1 MLGYFLLF
9 SVSALLTF
17 LLLIPLLWLLRI
29 LNLSQNIRDEG
40 PREHLKKKGTLTFGG
55 TAFVVTILVLAVI
68 FLDLEINVSIFAL
81 VLLMLAF
88 AGIGFLDDFLKKVKG
103 KNEGLYGRYKFL
115 LQCVFAF
122 LFVLFLFSQNPV
134 QNLWYI
140 LFYFPFWIF
149 ILVGASNAA
158 NLTDGLDGLLAG
170 TMGVAF
176 ATFAG
181 IAFKLGQVEVGLFV
195 IICSGATLGFLSYN
209 MHPAKV
215 FMGDVGSLPLGVL
228 LAGIAILLKKEW
240 WLAVVGG
247 VLVIETLSV
256 ILQVLSFKLFKRRIF
271 KMSPLHH
278 HFELSGFAENQIVLI
293 FWGASAILGLI
304 AYWLI

>member
-9 SVSALLTF
+9 CASALLTF
-17 LLLIPLLWLLRI
+17 LLLVPLLWLLRV

-55 TAFVVTILVLAVI
+55 LAFVVATLVLSVV
-68 FLDLEINVSIFAL
+68 FLDLEINVEILAL

-88 AGIGFLDDFLKKVKG
+88 AGIGFLDDFLKKLKG

-115 LQCVFAF
+115 LQCAFAF
-122 LFVLFLFSQNPV
+122 LFTLFLVSQNPIHD
-134 QNLWYI
+134 LGYL
-140 LFYFPFWIF
+140 LFYLPFVIF
-149 ILVGASNAA
+149 ILVGSSNAA

-170 TMGVAF
+170 TMAIAF
-176 ATFAG
+176 ISFAG
-181 IAFKLGQVEVGLFV
+181 IAFKLGQNEVGLFAV
-195 IICSGATLGFLSYN
+195 ICSGTALGFLSYN
-209 MHPAKV
+209 RHPAKV

-228 LAGIAILLKKEW
+228 LAGIAILLKIEW
-240 WLAVVGG
+240 WLALVGG
-247 VLVIETLSV
+247 VLVVETMSV
-256 ILQVLSFKLFKRRIF
+256 MVQVVSFKLFKHRVF

-278 HFELSGFAENQIVLI
+278 HFELSGWAESRVVLM
-293 FWGASAILGLI
+293 FWGASAVLGLM